1 MFRKFKSQERASTI
15 PYPQNASHSKLGP
28 WKHFM
33 LTSLR
38 KANKKANLSPLRISS
53 FCVSSSFSADGW
65 EAMGHSITV
74 PDKEMHGSRSS
85 TWKDL
90 WKCILLYSG
99 GSLGTGVSW
108 EEVKPDWHRG
118 WSLLISDLCS
128 KNHLAT
134 SRLSPAPRHHLCS
147 VTVALV
153 SSWHTLDGCFL
164 PQDTGG
170 LS

>member
-1 MFRKFKSQERASTI
+1 VQGIPSKDTGKGQLSHESEQNLYWWGVFRKFRSQERASTI
-15 PYPQNASHSKLGP
+15 PYPQNASHSRLGP

-53 FCVSSSFSADGW
+53 FCVSYSFSADGW

-90 WKCILLYSG
+90 
-99 GSLGTGVSW
+99 
-108 EEVKPDWHRG
+108 
-118 WSLLISDLCS
+118 
-128 KNHLAT
+128 
-134 SRLSPAPRHHLCS
+134 
-147 VTVALV
+147 
-153 SSWHTLDGCFL
+153 
-164 PQDTGG
+164 
-170 LS
+170 